1 MMKWRNT
8 WLLVAAAVAL
18 LAFIFFYEQ
27 HSGPSTPPTAGPPR
41 LLPHLKAGAVASVQV
56 RGTNQFVVKAER
68 SGEAWKLTAPLA
80 YPAAPVAVEQLL
92 QALERLAVATR
103 LTPSELSSR
112 GQKPADFGLDAPQ
125 TTIVLELTGDRQEL
139 QFGARTAA
147 GDQVYVQVVG
157 TPNVDVVDAAL
168 LSLLPRSIN
177 DWRNLAL
184 FELASGGFDRAEVI
198 KPGGGLYLQRDPTNQ
213 LWQLSRPRQRADQ
226 LKIEGLLEKIQQ
238 ARVAQFVTDSPKADL
253 ETLGLQPPQCE
264 LVLGRGT
271 NQGQRVQFGKSP
283 ANDTT
288 NVYARRLNQTNVV
301 LVAKSLLDMLN
312 TPASEFRDR
321 QVLTLQPA
329 SVSLIEVRSDDPFTV
344 RRQTNDTWL
353 AGETLVADG
362 PLMREW
368 LQRLSQLQVADFVKD
383 VVTDFSSYGLA
394 PPRRQYILKT
404 TVTNAAG
411 VTNVV
416 LGELQFGTNANDRV
430 FVRRADEDS
439 VYAVRTV
446 DFYRMPAA
454 AWQLRDRRVWDFSTN
469 QVSRVTVRQGGRSRV
484 LIRTGDAQWTIAPG
498 SVGVINP
505 FAAEEMMFRLGDLH
519 ATMWAA
525 RGPEYLPRY
534 GFAETNL
541 QIAVELKLGEKAQ
554 TLTLDFGGPTP
565 NRLPYAAATVEGQ
578 VWIFEFP
585 AFLFEDLERAFGLP
599 LTETGR

>member
-8 WLLVAAAVAL
+8 WLLVAVAVAL

-27 HSGPSTPPTAGPPR
+27 HSGPSMPPVEGPP
-41 LLPHLKAGAVASVQV
+41 LLFPHLKAAGVDSVQV
-56 RGTNQFVVKAER
+56 RGTNQFVVNAER
-68 SGEAWKLTAPLA
+68 SGEAWKLTAPFA

-92 QALERLAVATR
+92 QTLERLTVATR

-112 GQKPADFGLDAPQ
+112 GQKPADFGLDTPQ
-125 TTIVLELTGDRQEL
+125 ATIVLGQAGNRQEL
-139 QFGARTAA
+139 QFGARTVA
-147 GDQVYVQVVG
+147 GDQVYVQIVG
-157 TPNVDVVDAAL
+157 TPNVDVVDATL
-168 LSLLPRSIN
+168 LNLLPRSGN

-184 FELASGGFDRAEVI
+184 FELTDGGLDRMEVI
-198 KPGGGLYLQRDPTNQ
+198 RIGGNLFLQRDPTNQ

-226 LKIEGLLEKIQQ
+226 LKVEGLLEKIQQ

-253 ETLGLQPPQCE
+253 EMFGLQPPQCE
-264 LVLGRGT
+264 VILGRGT
-271 NQGQRVQFGKSP
+271 NQFQRVQFGKSL
-283 ANDTT
+283 AGDTT
-288 NVYARRLNQTNVV
+288 NVYARRLSQTNVV
-301 LVAKSLLDMLN
+301 LVAKSLLDTLN
-312 TPASEFRDR
+312 TPAAEFRDR
-321 QVLTLQPA
+321 RVLAFQPA

-353 AGETLVADG
+353 AGETTVTDG

-368 LQRLSQLQVADFVKD
+368 LQRLSQLQVVDFVKD
-383 VVTDFSSYGLA
+383 IVTDFSSYGLA

-411 VTNVV
+411 ITNVA
-416 LGELQFGTNANDRV
+416 LGELQFGTNLNDKV

-439 VYAVRTV
+439 VYAIQTL
-446 DFYRMPAA
+446 DYYRMPAA
-454 AWQLRDRRVWDFSTN
+454 AWQLRDRTVWNFTTN
-469 QVSRVTVRQGGRSRV
+469 QVARVTVRQGGHSRV

-498 SVGVINP
+498 SQGIIIP
-505 FAAEEMMFRLGDLH
+505 FAVEEMVFRLGDLH
-519 ATMWAA
+519 TTMWAA
-525 RGPEYLPRY
+525 RGQENLPRC

-554 TLTLDFGGPTP
+554 TLKLDFGGPTP
-565 NRLPYAAATVEGQ
+565 NRLPYAATTIDSQ

-585 AFLFEDLERAFGLP
+585 AFHLEDLERAFDLP